1 MPASLHD
8 LLAPAQLLGYL
19 AFVFGVGS
27 FLQTEDRR
35 FKQFMALECLAYVLH
50 FWVLGQPTAVASSLV
65 SLGRSVA
72 AMHSRSRWLALMFVG
87 LNLGLGCWLFA
98 GWLSLL
104 PLVASCLGTLA
115 LFLLHGIP
123 MRLVMLAGTL
133 CWVANNL
140 IVGSIGGTLL
150 ELVVVAVNVAT
161 IWRMRRTAA
170 QGGPGAAPGSGFPG
184 PTDQPS

>member
-1 MPASLHD
+1 MPPFEINSL
-8 LLAPAQLLGYL
+8 LSPAQLLGYL
-19 AFVFGVGS
+19 AFVFGVGC

-50 FWVLGQPTAVASSLV
+50 FWLLGQPTAVASSLV

-72 AMHSRSRWLALMFVG
+72 AMRSRSPWLALVFV
-87 LNLGLGCWLFA
+87 LINLGLGWWLFQ

-104 PLVASCLGTLA
+104 PIAASCLGTLA
-115 LFLLHGIP
+115 LFLLQGLS
-123 MRLVMLAGTL
+123 MRLLMLAGTL

-150 ELVVVAVNVAT
+150 ELVVAAVNGLT
-161 IWRMRRTAA
+161 IWRLWRAGR
-170 QGGPGAAPGSGFPG
+170 
-184 PTDQPS
+184 